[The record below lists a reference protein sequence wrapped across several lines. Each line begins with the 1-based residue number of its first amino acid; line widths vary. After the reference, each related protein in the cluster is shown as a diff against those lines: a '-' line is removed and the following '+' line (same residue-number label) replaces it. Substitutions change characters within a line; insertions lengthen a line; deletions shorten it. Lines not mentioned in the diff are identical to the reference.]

1 MTSSAPVIETMTLR
15 PMRLPEDAERLAQMW
30 NASDDQWPGT
40 VSDGVP
46 ITAQWV
52 IERHGREKNR
62 EVVVWDAGDQIAGFC
77 SLWDW
82 PQEPNVT
89 YIATLNVAPQFQKL
103 GLGRRFLQYYV
114 GRAIAIGSYRL
125 DLHTWPGNL
134 KAVPLYK
141 KCGFFWMPGT
151 AVHMYNFLPT
161 ILTMPAAQAFF
172 ARHDWYTSLRRE
184 LTQAEDDETWE
195 GVKVFTYRFEAAGER
210 LTVWADR
217 ESRRI
222 AAVETDE
229 LFAAAL
235 PADQEPPRGVTT
247 TLRWRITNKRGAPMH
262 VSLLASG
269 DASLAIDHRTT
280 LTVPPGETAELSA
293 PVRVSATPA
302 EQKQDR
308 PTPFV
313 RTLLV
318 IDGQVLELG
327 SGMRPRDAVEVQA
340 EPRHITLAPGVPQTV
355 ELRLRSRLNEDVT
368 AALSLAPSP
377 GLSAE
382 TPHVT
387 VAIPAGG
394 LVGVPVRLL
403 AGVGGVYELPV
414 TLSLPLGGAETLLP
428 AAVETVFALPPGG
441 VLAARV
447 RDTLRLENDV
457 VRISIPKQGANLWI
471 THRDGRYLADEAA
484 VSAPPAYP
492 NLFHE
497 TDFTL
502 ELAHED
508 GWVVATAT
516 AESPE
521 HPGFV
526 LRKVVRFGAGPVWTS
541 ALAFENRGIEQRRF
555 HVRRWIGGE
564 GEGAETV
571 MPLAAGVTRAPFDIF
586 PGSPDDEM
594 KRPGAFAERWAAR
607 QHGDVTV
614 GFVWGEDMAEFEWGH
629 VHTTRDYDVP
639 PGARVAPP
647 PLHWYIGNG
656 DWRAERQ
663 LYQRVSGSTAPDAA
677 PAPYLRVGLE
687 RPAVALGGD
696 ADAVLLAEHRLARPL
711 QGDVTLALPAG
722 WAADTRE
729 LKVEGVTYRRP
740 QRTAIRLHTDAAP
753 GAYEGRA
760 ALRSDELHAD
770 FALPL
775 LRLGDGRAVDVLATE
790 RDGQRVLTVDNGR
803 LSLDIT
809 PAFGGTLS
817 AIREGGVNHLASPF
831 PRVATLGWMSPWYGG
846 AMPIVLVRDEPQ
858 FPGKIG
864 RERFTADPV
873 EAPDARG
880 IPWRGV
886 RQRAVLA
893 HEDLRGVTLEIDAL
907 TLGGSPVVKLALR
920 LINSAPASRPL
931 HEAGWLIFV
940 RPEGEPGHTAWTPQ
954 HQVRH
959 GDRMTWISSDHWLA
973 AESPRTG
980 RTLALVSARPV
991 SLAGFGRDGTH
1002 FKLLPPRPLVPARG
1016 TLEITGYL
1024 ALAGDLAEAR
1034 RWLALK
1040 EL

>member
-1 MTSSAPVIETMTLR
+1 MTSPAPEIATMTLR
-15 PMRLPEDAERLAQMW
+15 PMRLPEDADRLAQMW

-52 IERHGREKNR
+52 IDRHGREKNR
-62 EVVVWDAGDQIAGFC
+62 EVMVWDAGDAIAGFC

-89 YIATLNVAPQFQKL
+89 YIATLNVAPQYQKL
-103 GLGRRFLQYYV
+103 GLGRRFLQHYV
-114 GRAIAIGSYRL
+114 SRAVEIGSYRL

-172 ARHDWYTSLRRE
+172 QQHDWYASLRRE

-195 GVKVFTYRFEAAGER
+195 GVKVFTYRFEAGGER

-235 PADQEPPRGVTT
+235 PADQEPPRGVET
-247 TLRWRITNKRGAPMH
+247 TLRWRITNRRDTPMH

-269 DASLAIDHRTT
+269 DAALAIDHRVT
-280 LTVPPGETAELSA
+280 LTVAPGETAELHA
-293 PVRVSATPA
+293 PVRVAAAPA
-302 EQKQDR
+302 EQKEDR
-308 PTPFV
+308 PTPYV

-340 EPRHITLAPGVPQTV
+340 EPRQITLAPGVPQAV
-355 ELRLRSRLNEDVT
+355 ELRLRSRLKEDVSAT
-368 AALSLAPSP
+368 VSLAPSP
-377 GLSAE
+377 GLAAD
-382 TPHVT
+382 TPQAT

-394 LVGVPVRLL
+394 LAGLPVTLL
-403 AGVGGVYELPV
+403 AAAGGVYELPV
-414 TLSLPLGGAETLLP
+414 TLSLALGGAETLLP
-428 AAVETVFALPPGG
+428 AAVQTVFALPPGG
-441 VLAARV
+441 VLAAKV
-447 RDTLRLENDV
+447 RDTLRLENDT
-457 VRISIPKQGANLWI
+457 VRIGIRSQGGNLMVW
-471 THRDGRYLADEAA
+471 HRDGRYLADEAA

-497 TDFTL
+497 TDF
-502 ELAHED
+502 ELALAHVD

-541 ALAFENRGIEQRRF
+541 ALEFENRGLEQRRF

-564 GEGAETV
+564 GESAAYV
-571 MPLAAGVTRAPFDIF
+571 MPLAAGLTRAPFDIF

-594 KRPGAFAERWAAR
+594 KRPAAFAERWAAR
-607 QHGDVTV
+607 EHGDVTV

-639 PGARVAPP
+639 PGARVPTP
-647 PLHWYIGNG
+647 PLHWYTGDG
-656 DWRAERQ
+656 DWRAVRR
-663 LYQRVSGSTAPDAA
+663 LYQRVSGAAADAT
-677 PAPYLRVGLE
+677 PAPYIRVGLE
-687 RPAVALGGD
+687 RPAVALDG
-696 ADAVLLAEHRLARPL
+696 AAEALLLAEHRLARPL
-711 QGDVTLALPAG
+711 DGDVTLTLPEG
-722 WAADTRE
+722 WSGAPPEIR
-729 LKVEGVTYRRP
+729 LEGVTYRQP
-740 QRTAIRLHTDAAP
+740 QRAALRLKASAAP

-775 LRLGDGRAVDVLATE
+775 LRLGDGRAVDVLAAE
-790 RDGQRVLTVDNGR
+790 RDGQPVLTVDNGR
-803 LSLDIT
+803 LALDIT
-809 PAFGGTLS
+809 PGFGGTLS
-817 AIREGGVNHLASPF
+817 AIREGGANHLATPF
-831 PRVATLGWMSPWYGG
+831 PHVATLGWMSPWYGG

-864 RERFTADPV
+864 RERFAAEPV

-886 RQRAVLA
+886 RQRAALA

-907 TLGGSPVVKLALR
+907 TVGGSPVVKLAMR

-940 RPEGEPGHTAWTPQ
+940 RPEGEVGHTAWTPE

-959 GDRMTWISSDHWLA
+959 GDRMTWIRSDHWLA

-980 RTLALVSARPV
+980 RALALVSAQPV

-1002 FKLLPPRPLVPARG
+1002 FKLLPARPLIPANG

-1024 ALAGDLAEAR
+1024 ALAADLAEAR

-1040 EL
+1040 DV